1 MQLRCSVHMFNLE
14 IKTRFGQQW
23 LQFVCEAPCKTSKE
37 CASQRHGLHFF
48 TRQVKLSYIY
58 IYKARF
64 LRRSSGVCRSGQA
77 LSAAVQMEKS
87 PSRQG
92 PGVLRPQTDNTHWP

>member
-1 MQLRCSVHMFNLE
+1 MFNLE

-58 IYKARF
+58 IYI
-64 LRRSSGVCRSGQA
+64 
-77 LSAAVQMEKS
+77 
-87 PSRQG
+87 RQG
-92 PGVLRPQTDNTHWP
+92 SSEGPLGFVGLDRL